1 MPSKSEKQ
9 RRFMAAAA
17 NNPKFARRAGIKQS
31 VAREFHD
38 ADRRKA
44 RGGALRYALGGPVGA
59 PPVRGVRGRGDI
71 GGALLAARSASPSAP
86 RGATAAPPA
95 ARARLLSRGA
105 TPVGAGLNNRPTRAL
120 ARPYGALGLALA
132 GRSPIRRAEGGSVIG
147 RVFNPLDPEEF
158 STYGT
163 TGGEHEFFT
172 YGRTPGTGGASG
184 AENLTGSA
192 GAPPDTQMQ
201 DLLDRLT
208 QLGIP
213 VEQGYGSRLYD
224 PPPLQGGQGIDW
236 PGGGNGG
243 ALSSLTGAIRPN
255 PGPGDIQSSEA
266 RVSDLTGSQY
276 SIPNPLAR
284 YDPTDHIMPDMLGFN
299 NPFSVIGRAY
309 SQPLHLVDPY
319 SMMNPRQQ
327 LGLGISGASGT
338 DHFNLMQHLAFLS
351 DIGYV

>member
-1 MPSKSEKQ
+1 MIVPSKSEKQ

-17 NNPKFARRAGIKQS
+17 NNPKFDRRAGIKQS

-59 PPVRGVRGRGDI
+59 PPVRGVRGRGGI

-147 RVFNPLDPEEF
+147 REFNPLDPEEF

-163 TGGEHEFFT
+163 TAGEHELFT
-172 YGRTPGTGGASG
+172 SVRTAATGGTSG
-184 AENLTGSA
+184 ATGDENLTGSA

-201 DLLDRLT
+201 DLLDRLA
-208 QLGIP
+208 QLGIS
-213 VEQGYGSRLYD
+213 VDQGYGSRLYN
-224 PPPLQGGQGIDW
+224 PPPLQGGQGIDL
-236 PGGGNGG
+236 PGGGDGG
-243 ALSSLTGAIRPN
+243 ALSSLTGTIRPN
-255 PGPGDIQSSEA
+255 PGPGD
-266 RVSDLTGSQY
+266 
-276 SIPNPLAR
+276 
-284 YDPTDHIMPDMLGFN
+284 
-299 NPFSVIGRAY
+299 
-309 SQPLHLVDPY
+309 
-319 SMMNPRQQ
+319 
-327 LGLGISGASGT
+327 
-338 DHFNLMQHLAFLS
+338 
-351 DIGYV
+351 